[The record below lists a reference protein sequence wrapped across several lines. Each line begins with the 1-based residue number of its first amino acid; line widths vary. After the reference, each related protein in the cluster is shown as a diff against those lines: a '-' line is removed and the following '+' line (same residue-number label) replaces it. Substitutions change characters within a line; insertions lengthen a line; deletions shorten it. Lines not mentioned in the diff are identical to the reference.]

1 MSTPHRGAD
10 APFGLVVNPTSAL
23 GRGRRVAERVRRRL
37 EATGVHAVVISGG
50 DAGDCSARIA
60 AAARDGLRGLILVG
74 GDGLLGLALQLAE
87 VRELPLGI
95 VPAGS
100 GNDFARQFRLPGRP
114 RAALARILSAIESP
128 RPVDLGVV
136 TRPDPERPG
145 EVATTWFAGGLSVGF
160 DAAINRRANDLR
172 LPLGPLR
179 YQLALLGEI
188 VALRPRRFSVDVDPV
203 PGAATKHGPGGI
215 RRTRE
220 FAGLLATVMNIGS
233 LGGGIPIAPDADA
246 SDGQLDLVEVI
257 AVTRPRLLSVL
268 GVLARGRHGALPE
281 VRFTRGTGFTI
292 DAPGEVAYADGE
304 RVGSGPFRVTVAPGA
319 LRLLA

>member
-1 MSTPHRGAD
+1 MNTPHRGAD

-37 EATGVHAVVISGG
+37 EATGVHAVVISGS
-50 DAGDCSARIA
+50 DAGDCSAQIT

-74 GDGLLGLALQLAE
+74 GDGLIGLAIQLAE
-87 VRELPLGI
+87 ARALPLGI

-100 GNDFARQFRLPGRP
+100 GNDFARQFRIPRRP
-114 RAALARILSAIESP
+114 LAALARILASLES
-128 RPVDLGVV
+128 RRHVDLGVV

-145 EVATTWFAGGLSVGF
+145 ELATTWFAGGLSVGF
-160 DAAINRRANDLR
+160 DAAINRRANELR
-172 LPLGPLR
+172 LPLGPVR
-179 YQLALLGEI
+179 YQLALLAEI
-188 VALRPRRFSVDVDPV
+188 LALRPRRFTVDVDPA
-203 PGAATKHGPGGI
+203 PDAADGPCGT

-233 LGGGIPIAPDADA
+233 LGGGIPIAPHADS
-246 SDGQLDLVEVI
+246 SDGQLDLVEVV

-281 VRFTRGTGFTI
+281 VRFTRGTGFAI

-304 RVGSGPFRVTVAPGA
+304 RVGSGPFRVSVAPGA
-319 LRLLA
+319 LTLLA